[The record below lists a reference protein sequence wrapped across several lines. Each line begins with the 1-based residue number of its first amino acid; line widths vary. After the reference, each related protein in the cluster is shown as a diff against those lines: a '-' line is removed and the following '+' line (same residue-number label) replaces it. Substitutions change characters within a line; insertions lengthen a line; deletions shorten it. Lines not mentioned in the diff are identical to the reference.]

1 MAGKRGLDVE
11 VSPEGSPMKIPRLSS
26 PELSFSSDSEDTGGS
41 PTAPILYGPVFAAT
55 GVSGHRQYMVDAH
68 CIATH
73 ISDPLH
79 LFSVY
84 DGHGVASYCTEHM
97 APQLAKQLSA
107 GSGVEEA
114 PRSTF
119 GGINRQVT
127 GCAIQGGSTA
137 VVTLLSDTHIYMGH
151 CGRCPHAR
159 RHGRA
164 M

>member
-1 MAGKRGLDVE
+1 
-11 VSPEGSPMKIPRLSS
+11 MKIPRLSS

-55 GVSGHRQYMVDAH
+55 GVSGHRQYMEDAH

-73 ISDPLH
+73 ISGPLH

-84 DGHGVASYCTEHM
+84 DGHGGHGVASYCAEHM

-127 GCAIQGGSTA
+127 SSAIQGGSTA
-137 VVTLLSDTHIYMGH
+137 IVTLLSNTHIYTGH